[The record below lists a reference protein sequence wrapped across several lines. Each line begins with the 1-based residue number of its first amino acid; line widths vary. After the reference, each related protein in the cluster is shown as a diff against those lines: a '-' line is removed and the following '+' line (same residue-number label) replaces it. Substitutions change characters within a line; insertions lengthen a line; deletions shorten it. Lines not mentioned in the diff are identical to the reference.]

1 MPLKRISLGMKL
13 FDVNK
18 GESVYQGIIRD
29 VEMPDSKLLSV
40 LYHERRINKKLESYG
55 LTLNFF
61 PMTYP
66 CTNGCLCYR
75 CSA

>member
-18 GESVYQGIIRD
+18 RERVCQGIIRD
-29 VEMPDSKLLSV
+29 VEMPDSKVSSV
-40 LYHERRINKKLESYG
+40 LYQERRINKKLESYG
-55 LTLNFF
+55 LMLNFF
-61 PMTYP
+61 PMVYP
-66 CTNGCLCYR
+66 CSNGCLCYR

>member
-1 MPLKRISLGMKL
+1 MSLKRISLGMKL

-29 VEMPDSKLLSV
+29 VEMPVSKLSSV
-40 LYHERRINKKLESYG
+40 LYQERRINKKLESYG
-55 LTLNFF
+55 LMLNMF

-66 CTNGCLCYR
+66 CTSGCLCYR
-75 CSA
+75 CSF